1 VDITPAPATRSPT
14 PRPSPKPTIAT
25 AAPIIAPTEF
35 PTKQPT
41 KKPTPAPTRR
51 ATESPTPAPSP
62 KATPAPNE
70 SPTECEAEIETDQEC
85 YNSGEDL
92 VVYFENCDPQPDD
105 WIGIYAS
112 NEDPNNLG
120 EPIGWLWACGD
131 LVCSE
136 SIDEGE
142 AIFREARGFGRFQV
156 FLIRR
161 NSGGPYTA
169 YGIGNEFRLASS
181 C

>member
-1 VDITPAPATRSPT
+1 V
-14 PRPSPKPTIAT
+14 AT
-25 AAPIIAPTEF
+25 AAPIRETES

-41 KKPTPAPTRR
+41 TPAPTRR
-51 ATESPTPAPSP
+51 PTESPTPAPSP
-62 KATPAPNE
+62 KATPAPTK
-70 SPTECEAEIETDQEC
+70 SPTECVAQIETDQEC

-92 VVYFENCDPQPDD
+92 VVEFENCDPQPDD
-105 WIGIYAS
+105 WIGVYAAD
-112 NEDPNNLG
+112 EDPNNLG

-131 LVCSE
+131 LICNE
-136 SIDEGE
+136 SIEEGE
-142 AIFREARGFGRFQV
+142 VIFRQARGFGRFQI

-161 NSGGPYTA
+161 NSGGPYKA